1 MKYFFAGIEGSG
13 MAALASMLHDMGN
26 EVIGCDDAKT
36 YSFTLAELEKRN
48 IPVYKDAEKLEKDMV
63 FVYTAAIHE
72 DHYSY
77 IKAKDLGCT
86 MYGYFE
92 MIGELTKKFDSI
104 CISGT
109 HGKTTTT
116 AMLSNILKNTI
127 GTNYLIGDGT
137 GYVEKESNNF
147 VVESCEFEKH
157 FLSYY
162 PKYTVITNIFYDHV
176 DCYSSIDEIVEVFQK
191 FVDQTSDKVIA
202 CGDNENVRKL
212 KSDKI
217 VYYGF
222 NENNDVRGIIKELRD
237 DGSSFD
243 VYINNEFFGSFNINI
258 FGKHMIQNALACIYI
273 SYLEG
278 VSLED
283 ITKYLNE
290 FEGAKRRFS
299 EEKIGDVVLVDDYA
313 HHPNEVATV
322 LKTARQKYPNKELVP
337 VLIPYTISRTEAFYK
352 EFAEVLKEADKVYVT
367 DIEPAR
373 EKFEDFPGISSDLII
388 NEIPN
393 AEKISSEDINKLYK
407 HNNAVIPFMG
417 CKDPTWLID
426 AYKEGLNK

>member
-13 MAALASMLHDMGN
+13 MAALASMLHDSGN
-26 EVIGCDDAKT
+26 YVTGCDDAKV
-36 YSFTLAELEKRN
+36 YSFTLEELDKRN
-48 IPVYKDAEKLEKDMV
+48 IKVYKNADALEKDMV
-63 FVYTAAIHE
+63 YVYSSAIHS

-77 IKAKDLGCT
+77 KKAKELGCK
-86 MYGYFE
+86 MYEYYE
-92 MIGELTKKFDSI
+92 MIGELTKKYDTI

-116 AMLSNILKNTI
+116 AMLSNIFKNTI

-137 GYVEKESNNF
+137 GVIDKDSNKF
-147 VVESCEFEKH
+147 IVESCEFNRH
-157 FLSYY
+157 LLNYY
-162 PKYTVITNIFYDHV
+162 PKYTIITNIFYDHV
-176 DCYSSIDEIVEVFQK
+176 DCYKNIDEIVETFQT
-191 FVDQTSDKVIA
+191 FVNQTEKMVIA

-222 NENNDVRGIIKELRD
+222 NDDNDVKGVIKELRS

-243 VYINNEFFGSFNINI
+243 VYINGEFFGNFNLNI
-258 FGKHMIQNALACIYI
+258 FGKHMIENALACIYM

-278 VSLED
+278 ISLED

-290 FEGAKRRFS
+290 FHGAKRRFS
-299 EEKIGDVVLVDDYA
+299 EETVGDVVLVDDYA

-322 LKTARQKYPNKELVP
+322 LKTARQKYPDKELVP
-337 VLIPYTISRTEAFYK
+337 VLIPYTISRTEAFYQD
-352 EFAEVLKEADKVYVT
+352 FAEVLKEADKVYVT

-373 EKFEDFPGISSDLII
+373 ENPKDFPGITSDLII
-388 NEIPN
+388 NAIPGAEHISKEEI
-393 AEKISSEDINKLYK
+393 SKLYK
-407 HNNAVIPFMG
+407 HKNAVIPFMG

-426 AYKEGLNK
+426 AYKEGLK

>member
-13 MAALASMLHDMGN
+13 MAALASMLHDSGN
-26 EVIGCDDAKT
+26 YVTGCDDAKV
-36 YSFTLAELEKRN
+36 YSFTLEELDKRN
-48 IPVYKDAEKLEKDMV
+48 IKVYKNADALEKDMV
-63 FVYTAAIHE
+63 YVYSSAIHS

-77 IKAKDLGCT
+77 KKAKELGCK
-86 MYGYFE
+86 MYEYYE
-92 MIGELTKKFDSI
+92 MIGELTKKYDTI

-116 AMLSNILKNTI
+116 AMLSNIFKNTI

-137 GYVEKESNNF
+137 GVIDKDSNKF
-147 VVESCEFEKH
+147 IVESCEFNRH
-157 FLSYY
+157 LLNYY
-162 PKYTVITNIFYDHV
+162 PKYTIVTNIFYDHV
-176 DCYSSIDEIVEVFQK
+176 DCYKNIDEIVETFQT
-191 FVDQTSDKVIA
+191 FVNQTEKMVIA

-222 NENNDVRGIIKELRD
+222 NDDNDVKGVIKELRS

-243 VYINNEFFGSFNINI
+243 VYINGEFFGNFNLNI
-258 FGKHMIQNALACIYI
+258 FGKHMIENALACIYM

-278 VSLED
+278 ISLED

-290 FEGAKRRFS
+290 FHGAKRRFS
-299 EEKIGDVVLVDDYA
+299 EETVGDVVLVDDYA

-322 LKTARQKYPNKELVP
+322 LKTARQKYPDKELVP
-337 VLIPYTISRTEAFYK
+337 VLIPYTISRTEAFYQD
-352 EFAEVLKEADKVYVT
+352 FAEVLKEADKVYVT

-373 EKFEDFPGISSDLII
+373 ENPKDFPGITSDLII
-388 NEIPN
+388 NAIPGAEHISKEEI
-393 AEKISSEDINKLYK
+393 SKLYK
-407 HNNAVIPFMG
+407 HKNAVIPFMG

-426 AYKEGLNK
+426 AYKEGLK